1 LRPIRKE
8 AARTEVARRGRKD
21 RLKFPVKF
29 MPPIVWLVRTLVGAY
44 PRWIGSAPS
53 ANQRIYFAN
62 HTSHM
67 DTVVLWAALPGSLRA
82 NTRPVA
88 AKDYWG
94 GGGLRMQIARDE
106 LNVVMIDRARE
117 DPDADPLDPLRDA
130 LGHGFS
136 LIIFPEGTR
145 AAQPLPGPF
154 KSGLY
159 RLATEFPQVE
169 LIPVYLENLH
179 RSMPKGALL
188 PVPIICTVRF
198 GAPIALREGE
208 SKERFLE
215 RVAKV
220 QWGLMISVF
229 CVSHAPAIA
238 ELEIPGYEGRS
249 ALLLLYFLLVLQLS
263 ELLAV
268 IASAAVG
275 RTPLRSN
282 PNKSREGVLIGGLG
296 ATLLGTALWWMTPFA
311 WWQAAL
317 MPAAIVMA
325 GFMGGLVLAS
335 VKRSLGARE
344 WYEGVQL
351 SRGVLDR
358 LDALSFAAPVFFH
371 LTWYLFAA

>member
-1 LRPIRKE
+1 
-8 AARTEVARRGRKD
+8 
-21 RLKFPVKF
+21 

-94 GGGLRMQIARDE
+94 GGGLRTQIARDE

-117 DPDADPLDPLRDA
+117 DPEADPLDPLRDA
-130 LGHGFS
+130 LEHGFS

-145 AAQPLPGPF
+145 VAQPLPGPF

-208 SKERFLE
+208 SKEQFLE
-215 RVAKV
+215 RA
-220 QWGLMISVF
+220 
-229 CVSHAPAIA
+229 
-238 ELEIPGYEGRS
+238 RD
-249 ALLLLYFLLVLQLS
+249 
-263 ELLAV
+263 AV
-268 IASAAVG
+268 IA
-275 RTPLRSN
+275 
-282 PNKSREGVLIGGLG
+282 
-296 ATLLGTALWWMTPFA
+296 
-311 WWQAAL
+311 
-317 MPAAIVMA
+317 
-325 GFMGGLVLAS
+325 LA
-335 VKRSLGARE
+335 
-344 WYEGVQL
+344 Q
-351 SRGVLDR
+351 
-358 LDALSFAAPVFFH
+358 
-371 LTWYLFAA
+371 